1 MDKNRNNSSR
11 TGGRRV
17 TKTTTEYDWESL
29 ESRSGLK
36 KSSSAR
42 KGTTTLEKRIRHQ
55 KRQKQKRL
63 KAQRRRAL
71 AVLIAAVILL
81 IILLFLTPIFNIRS
95 VSVEGNALVS
105 SEQFEEKLKPLIGE
119 NLFRSGSGKIRKTLK
134 TITYIEDAQVQKRLF
149 PPSVKVTVKEYVPA
163 AVIRSEGKSLLV
175 NDQLRVLTDTGEQPV
190 PVPAVS
196 GFEVSGYENG
206 EILKSD
212 DAEKTSALSTALS
225 TLRATGIIDKTI
237 EVSVND
243 TSDITINYD
252 NRLTVLCGSSLDLE
266 RKLRLFRETLTSNSL
281 AENARGTMDL
291 SESGK
296 AIYTP

>member
-1 MDKNRNNSSR
+1 MDKNRNNLSR

-17 TKTTTEYDWESL
+17 TKTTTEYDWGSL
-29 ESRSGLK
+29 DSRTGLK
-36 KSSSAR
+36 KTSAKQ

-63 KAQRRRAL
+63 KAQRRRAF
-71 AVLIAAVILL
+71 AVLISAVFLL

-95 VSVEGNALVS
+95 VSVDGNVLVG

-119 NLFRSGSGKIRKTLK
+119 NLFISGSGKIRKTLK

-163 AVIRSEGKSLLV
+163 AIIRSEGKSLLV
-175 NDQLRVLTDTGEQPV
+175 NAQLRVLTDTGDVPV
-190 PVPAVS
+190 PVPTIS
-196 GFEVSGYENG
+196 GFEASGYENG

-212 DAEKTSALSTALS
+212 DEEKTSALSIALS
-225 TLRATGIIDKTI
+225 TLGATGIIDKTI
-237 EVSVND
+237 EISVNNA
-243 TSDITINYD
+243 SDITINYD

-291 SESGK
+291 REIGK

>member
-36 KSSSAR
+36 KSSSVR

-55 KRQKQKRL
+55 KRQKQRRL

-71 AVLIAAVILL
+71 AVLIAAVLLL

-175 NDQLRVLTDTGEQPV
+175 NDQLRVLTDAGEPPV

-212 DAEKTSALSTALS
+212 DAEKASALSTALS

-237 EVSVND
+237 EVNVNN

-252 NRLTVLCGSSLDLE
+252 NRLTVLCGSPLDLE